1 MERDQAQKQLELLK
15 RIAVALEKSKA
26 VTHADVHNAKYNND
40 IPGFEGTLDALGV
53 LCDIRTIT
61 DEYALHNNLGTS
73 NKELHDLKLHTDE
86 GESCD
91 DDGVHNDYLNDIVT
105 DFTQLEYSNF
115 HRELSLSFAQDDA
128 ASMTNFIFGLEY
140 EECLGAIKQ
149 ALHITGE
156 TDIAERIG
164 SDIGI
169 RVNECCSDSEFCKC
183 VTSDNPDPAGYGKDD
198 SCNDCNNE
206 NQHGKVDKC
215 VCQEDGGDGYYTTDE
230 KGNKDPYTYEH
241 EFDKNGDNSVAEYH
255 CGVRNDS
262 DYQIRKTAYS
272 YEAALDCETHRTT
285 KKDCILDYVTNEF
298 GILGA
303 RYTDIIKFAYYLSGN
318 GNYNG
323 PKYDNANRGYYSCAF
338 NVRLNGHLIQGGKDQ
353 LVKGINKEGDEK
365 YFALSFVDQA
375 TDYYKRIA

>member
-1 MERDQAQKQLELLK
+1 MERDQAHRQNELLL
-15 RIAVALEKSKA
+15 RIAVAIEKNKA

-86 GESCD
+86 GESYED
-91 DDGVHNDYLNDIVT
+91 DDVHNDYLNDIVT

-140 EECLGAIKQ
+140 EECLGAIKT
-149 ALHITGE
+149 ALRITGE

-183 VTSDNPDPAGYGKDD
+183 VTSDNPDPYSYD
-198 SCNDCNNE
+198 
-206 NQHGKVDKC
+206 NQLV
-215 VCQEDGGDGYYTTDE
+215 
-230 KGNKDPYTYEH
+230 
-241 EFDKNGDNSVAEYH
+241 EYH
-255 CGVRNDS
+255 CGVKNDS
-262 DYQIRKTAYS
+262 DYQIRKTADS
-272 YEAALDCETHRTT
+272 YQAALDCETHFTS
-285 KKDCILDYVTNEF
+285 KKECILDYITNEF

-303 RYTDIIKFAYYLSGN
+303 RYTDIIKFAYYLGEPN
-318 GNYNG
+318 A

-338 NVRLNGHLIQGGKDQ
+338 NTRFGGHLIKGGKDQ
-353 LVKGINKEGDEK
+353 LVKGINNEGKEK

-375 TDYYKRIA
+375 TDYYKRIK